1 MSRPLTVATFNMCS
15 GRSPNGLIE
24 PERLPQAIKAL
35 EADVLA
41 IQEVDRDQRRSSGA
55 DQIAVVAEAFG
66 AVTSRLQPTLSGQ
79 PGPATGWRP
88 LAGAAFVTES
98 GEAGKTAPAGAGPV
112 YGVGLVSRLPVLAWR
127 ALHLGGSRA
136 VLPFP
141 VPRPGRRLPGLLMV
155 PDEPRVALAAVVET
169 GTGPVTVICTHL
181 SFAPPVAVKQL
192 RRIVRW
198 AATLPGPRILA
209 GDLNLPGGL
218 PARITGWRRLTAQQ
232 TYPAP
237 APRVQLDHLLTDTAG
252 RHDEHPS
259 QRLSVSDHRPARV
272 TLHSGLG

>member
-15 GRSPNGLIE
+15 GRSPDGLID
-24 PERLPQAIKAL
+24 PERLPRAIKAL
-35 EADVLA
+35 DADVLA
-41 IQEVDRDQRRSSGA
+41 VQEVDRDQRRSSGA
-55 DQIAVVAEAFG
+55 DQIAVVADAFG
-66 AVTSRLQPTLSGQ
+66 AVASRLQPTLSGQ
-79 PGPATGWRP
+79 PGPATGWSALP
-88 LAGAAFVTES
+88 GGAVAVPEPGAAGA
-98 GEAGKTAPAGAGPV
+98 AGAGPV
-112 YGVGLVSRLPVLAWR
+112 YGVGLVSRLPVLTWR

-155 PDEPRVALAAVVET
+155 PDEPRVALAAVVAT
-169 GTGPVTVICTHL
+169 DTGPVTVICTHL
-181 SFAPPVAVKQL
+181 SFAPPVAARQL

-198 AATLPGPRILA
+198 AATLPGPRVLA

-218 PARITGWRRLTAQQ
+218 PARITGWRRLTSQQ

-259 QRLSVSDHRPARV
+259 ERLSVSDHRPARA
-272 TLHSGLG
+272 TLHPGPG